1 MLGHSFFYLPSVEK
15 IIGGTGKMKSK
26 SFLIFSVLNGR
37 FIVSSANAYI
47 FCEIEGTLT
56 QISKFPCMF

>member
-56 QISKFPCMF
+56 